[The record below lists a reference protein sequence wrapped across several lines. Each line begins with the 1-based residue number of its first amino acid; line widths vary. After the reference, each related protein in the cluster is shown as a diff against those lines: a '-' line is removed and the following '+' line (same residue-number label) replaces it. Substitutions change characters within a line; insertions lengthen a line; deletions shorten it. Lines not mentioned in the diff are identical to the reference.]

1 MMRLHL
7 QQTVLTIPL
16 PIFLQEILKKMR
28 VLDDKI
34 VYALN
39 TSLPTESFRK
49 KVDTGV
55 VCQDLLSQIK
65 KGHAD
70 RENVIKNCIVV
81 TAESVKKLR
90 AVKESKPDDF
100 DTLKEL
106 KAEQRKVDITNS

>member
-1 MMRLHL
+1 MLKTDYNSICVYT
-7 QQTVLTIPL
+7 QVV
-16 PIFLQEILKKMR
+16 LKKMR
-28 VLDDKI
+28 VLDDKL

-49 KVDTGV
+49 TVDTGV

-65 KGHAD
+65 KGHSD

-90 AVKESKPDDF
+90 AVKESKPDDYEI
-100 DTLKEL
+100 LKDL
-106 KAEQRKVDITNS
+106 KAEQRKVYV